1 MPENEFEK
9 KVSSEMQGLK
19 FKPSQNVWLRVEER
33 IRKKNKR
40 RVFVIIFL
48 LAGLA
53 LLGYWQRNNLFGEK
67 GTSIVTTEKQNEVNP
82 KPLEETN
89 NSSTTKQSTDVTKQ
103 EEIKNTSDKDVN
115 NKSAIT
121 RSVIDKKDVV
131 VSKKEIDRP
140 KVINKNETKVKPA
153 SEKTKIEQKQKVS
166 TDAAIANS
174 QKQNPVIKDAKA
186 KDTLVVETN
195 PETII
200 RPDDVKQ
207 PAVKPVE
214 NLIDSLKADVHVQEK
229 IATEKTDTLLK
240 VEPGK
245 ESPAPIAKKD
255 SSVKKWKW
263 GLHVT
268 PGISSLNDN
277 SISFGELKMAD
288 ALNYQNPVGSGSAAS
303 PTRQRPSEV
312 RAGFAFHAGAFAQKQ
327 VSTRISF
334 SLGLQYGYYSNVIR
348 IGNLRDSL
356 LSNSQF
362 SNVLDTRDDHIYNA
376 GGGTK
381 KFTNRYHFIELPL
394 RFQWQLNK
402 SKTNPF
408 VWSAGFTVGQLIAS
422 NALMYDTAFNGI
434 YYKNNKLLN
443 KTQFSLSTGF
453 SWTIANGKRTQ
464 WSLGPVANI
473 HLNRLVENPFESKR
487 YLFFAGLRTSVLF
500 HQNK

>member
-240 VEPGK
+240 
-245 ESPAPIAKKD
+245 
-255 SSVKKWKW
+255 
-263 GLHVT
+263 L
-268 PGISSLNDN
+268 
-277 SISFGELKMAD
+277 
-288 ALNYQNPVGSGSAAS
+288 
-303 PTRQRPSEV
+303 
-312 RAGFAFHAGAFAQKQ
+312 
-327 VSTRISF
+327 
-334 SLGLQYGYYSNVIR
+334 SLG
-348 IGNLRDSL
+348 
-356 LSNSQF
+356 
-362 SNVLDTRDDHIYNA
+362 
-376 GGGTK
+376 K
-381 KFTNRYHFIELPL
+381 
-394 RFQWQLNK
+394 
-402 SKTNPF
+402 
-408 VWSAGFTVGQLIAS
+408 
-422 NALMYDTAFNGI
+422 
-434 YYKNNKLLN
+434 
-443 KTQFSLSTGF
+443 
-453 SWTIANGKRTQ
+453 
-464 WSLGPVANI
+464 
-473 HLNRLVENPFESKR
+473 NRLR
-487 YLFFAGLRTSVLF
+487 
-500 HQNK
+500 Q